1 MSFSAI
7 KRLFTKFISE
17 SIYANTS
24 YLLSSWILL
33 SGFGFIFWTIC
44 TNIYSDG
51 QVGIATAL
59 LAALNL
65 ITSLS
70 LMGFELSIIRVLPD
84 HPDKSTLL
92 NVCFSTASLF
102 GIIFSFI
109 FVLLLPFFAG
119 DLGVV
124 NSSIFTQILF
134 FLFVIIALGDY
145 LVTNTFVAYRKS
157 GYVLRKNLIF
167 SIFKLAFPF
176 ALISF
181 GSYGVFSAWMLSLGL
196 ALIYGMVVLTR
207 QFRHNFKPQLGIA
220 PLRGMIKYSFG
231 NYFSSFAEGFPIMV
245 LPILI
250 VNVYTPEE
258 GAYYYIAMMIATFL
272 FTISASATQSLFAEA
287 SHSEARMGV
296 LIRKVLKFLVILLIP
311 AIAAI
316 VVLGP
321 YILAIFGPE
330 YSAEATGLLRIL
342 AVSSILFSFN
352 AIARTI
358 FRIHYRT
365 VILTVVSFLGAASII
380 CLSYVLRDY
389 GLNGV
394 GIAWLIGETVSLLA
408 YGVLL
413 FLDRKSL
420 IAA

>member
-44 TNIYSDG
+44 TKIYSAE

-102 GIIFSFI
+102 GIVFSFI
-109 FVLLLPFFAG
+109 FVLLVPFFG
-119 DLGVV
+119 GNLGVV
-124 NSSIFTQILF
+124 NSSVLNQVLF
-134 FLFVIIALGDY
+134 FLFVVIALGDY
-145 LVTNTFVAYRKS
+145 LTTNTFVAYRKS

-167 SIFKLAFPF
+167 SIFKLVFPF
-176 ALISF
+176 LFISL
-181 GSYGVFSAWMLSLGL
+181 GSYGVFSAWMISLGL
-196 ALIYGMVVLTR
+196 ALIYGMIVLTR

-250 VNVYTPEE
+250 VNVYSPEE

-287 SHSEARMGV
+287 SSSDVRMV
-296 LIRKVLKFLVILLIP
+296 DLVRKVLKFLVLLLIP
-311 AIAAI
+311 AIVAI
-316 VVLGP
+316 MLLGP
-321 YILAIFGPE
+321 YILSIFGPE
-330 YSAEATGLLRIL
+330 YSREAADLLRIL
-342 AVSSILFSFN
+342 A
-352 AIARTI
+352 
-358 FRIHYRT
+358 
-365 VILTVVSFLGAASII
+365 
-380 CLSYVLRDY
+380 LS
-389 GLNGV
+389 
-394 GIAWLIGETVSLLA
+394 
-408 YGVLL
+408 
-413 FLDRKSL
+413 
-420 IAA
+420 

>member
-1 MSFSAI
+1 MSFQAI

-44 TNIYSDG
+44 TNLYSDE

-102 GIIFSFI
+102 GVFFSFI
-109 FVLLLPFFAG
+109 FVLLLPYFAG
-119 DLGVV
+119 DLSVV
-124 NSSIFTQILF
+124 NSSFFYQALF

-157 GYVLRKNLIF
+157 DFVLRKNLIF
-167 SIFKLAFPF
+167 SIFKLVFPF
-176 ALISF
+176 VLISF
-181 GSYGVFSAWMLSLGL
+181 GAYGVFSAWMLSLGI
-196 ALIYGMVVLTR
+196 ALVYSMVVLTR
-207 QFRHNFKPQLGIA
+207 QFSHNFKPQLGID

-231 NYFSSFAEGFPIMV
+231 NYLSSFAEGFPIMV

-250 VNVYTPEE
+250 VNVYSPEE

-272 FTISASATQSLFAEA
+272 FTVSASATQSLFAEA
-287 SHSEARMGV
+287 SNSDKAMID
-296 LIRKVLKFLVILLIP
+296 LIGKVFRFLVILLVPGIT
-311 AIAAI
+311 AII
-316 VVLGP
+316 LLGP
-321 YILAIFGPE
+321 FILSIFGPE
-330 YSAEATGLLRIL
+330 YSTEATGLLRIL

-352 AIARTI
+352 AVARTI

-365 VILTVVSFLGAASII
+365 VVLTVVSFLGAASII
-380 CLSYVLRDY
+380 FLSYALRDF

-394 GIAWLIGETVSLLA
+394 GIAWLLGEAVSLLA
-408 YGVLL
+408 YSFLIFRDRANLL
-413 FLDRKSL
+413 
-420 IAA
+420 AA